1 MTSFRRSWA
10 YVLPNTRMP
19 GFTSDGLRRFVMV
32 NGLDLLAL
40 LPVTDLWCA
49 NHAVAHFFFVARNF
63 LVCITRRVS
72 QGS

>member
-1 MTSFRRSWA
+1 
-10 YVLPNTRMP
+10 
-19 GFTSDGLRRFVMV
+19 MV